1 MTGKIYSGKAT
12 TMRLYIMGKMKCMDL
27 KDKVSLTPCVNLGY
41 KGLNCQFFIQMSL
54 KLSSY
59 RTRLDNLKLSLFK
72 PLLGY

>member
-1 MTGKIYSGKAT
+1 
-12 TMRLYIMGKMKCMDL
+12 MKCMDF
-27 KDKVSLTPCVNLGY
+27 KDKGSLTPCVYLRY